1 MRLSWPDRL
10 APTPPPRAGP
20 RQTDT
25 ARPSLDSCADDAAAD
40 TPLLPQYHPAGA
52 GGLKE
57 WNANAARASALPRA
71 GGRHVRGFSDLVG
84 GDAAQGLPTQRDC
97 AGGSPRSYTHTL
109 RSHRRQHRLEKL
121 AYSSAA
127 LCFAGSCLFAA
138 AVLGWTAHFFY
149 VRHAAYA
156 TAVFSPPMVP
166 DPVEV
171 ESRAPAFPFTLSP
184 NSTSSPAH
192 EGSRSADE
200 AARVELIERELNAR
214 FTALGIPETRSL
226 SCASL
231 ERDTALASRY
241 APLRR
246 AGPDET
252 RTGRTFF
259 ALNLYNSELVV
270 PALSHAL
277 LHAISLLGPSS
288 VHVSVF
294 ENGST
299 DNTTTALAHL
309 AAALTALGAEH
320 TIVSDPR
327 QTNWKAVDR
336 IDQLAVYRNVA
347 LAPLE
352 GFNVTEFSDV
362 LFVNDVFACPGD
374 MLELLFQRRA
384 QEADAACALDWRAN
398 KGPGHWWND
407 NVKFYDNWVARSLT
421 GSMLR
426 ARTDILSE
434 WRDGVDELFDQPDS
448 CWNGMLALDAA
459 PFTTISVAPR
469 YDPHSPVSS
478 TARKSWR
485 RLPPVRAL
493 EPARFRST
501 LNRAGECAASECK
514 TLAKDFWS
522 RGFDRWLVVPSVHV
536 TYAAEV
542 YAHPRLKQLASLS
555 PPSESALTLPAA
567 FPSTLSPASSEPTEL
582 IAWASLSPPD
592 SVVCWSWVRGF
603 HLDFEWIRAQWY
615 RPYSYARQILRR

>member
-1 MRLSWPDRL
+1 MRLSWPQGL
-10 APTPPPRAGP
+10 ARTPPPRAGP

-57 WNANAARASALPRA
+57 WDACAAGASALPRA
-71 GGRHVRGFSDLVG
+71 GGRHVRGFSDLAG
-84 GDAAQGLPTQRDC
+84 GIAAQGLPTQRDC

-171 ESRAPAFPFTLSP
+171 ESRAPAFPFTLFP
-184 NSTSSPAH
+184 NSTNSPAH

-200 AARVELIERELNAR
+200 AARVELIERELNGR

-226 SCASL
+226 SCASI
-231 ERDTALASRY
+231 ERDSALASRY

-259 ALNLYNSELVV
+259 ALNLYNSEFVV

-352 GFNVTEFSDV
+352 GSNTTEFSDV

-374 MLELLFQRRA
+374 MLELLFQRKA

-407 NVKFYDNWVARSLT
+407 SVKFYDNWVRLSLPPSQALALPARSWHCRFLRERMRDPLRNSLSYLQPLHDASMLTTRPKQVARSLT

-434 WRDGVDELFDQPDS
+434 WRDGVDELFDQP
-448 CWNGMLALDAA
+448 GEEA
-459 PFTTISVAPR
+459 FRT
-469 YDPHSPVSS
+469 
-478 TARKSWR
+478 
-485 RLPPVRAL
+485 
-493 EPARFRST
+493 RF
-501 LNRAGECAASECK
+501 
-514 TLAKDFWS
+514 S
-522 RGFDRWLVVPSVHV
+522 RGLPTPVCTCSTSTRPLL
-536 TYAAEV
+536 
-542 YAHPRLKQLASLS
+542 PR
-555 PPSESALTLPAA
+555 PDP
-567 FPSTLSPASSEPTEL
+567 SPAVS
-582 IAWASLSPPD
+582 
-592 SVVCWSWVRGF
+592 
-603 HLDFEWIRAQWY
+603 
-615 RPYSYARQILRR
+615 